1 MVVCLGVTLA
11 VLALGAPA
19 WADSPPSATSTA
31 TGTATGT
38 VTGTVTDA
46 ATGRPVD
53 QALVRLYS
61 PTDDPAGQPP
71 VLTGADGR
79 YSLTGPVGTW
89 QVLVLDP
96 LPQYIW
102 TYLQRTPDG
111 PTPQSLAPSVDLTP
125 DATAVVDIAL
135 TPAGRIDGVVRDPD
149 GRPVAGVHVR
159 ALSSRGDVWSSGLG
173 TPSAADGT
181 FTLYEISP
189 LPVSLRVCGSLADGV
204 AVGCS
209 GYLTVAPEQV
219 VSGVVVTVQVGRS
232 GPSPTTSPSPSCAT
246 GCAGAG
252 GAELPKTGGGSA
264 GASAVAGLAL
274 LLVGGG
280 AIAATRRPRTPTAE
294 AAASGR
300 R

>member
-1 MVVCLGVTLA
+1 VNRSGHGVGGVTRVVVCLGATLT

-19 WADSPPSATSTA
+19 QADSASSATS
-31 TGTATGT
+31 TATGT

-53 QALVRLYS
+53 QALVTLYR
-61 PTDDPAGQPP
+61 PTDPVRQPTA
-71 VLTGADGR
+71 LTGSDGR

-96 LPQYIW
+96 LPEYIW

-111 PTPQSLAPSVDLTP
+111 PTAQSLAPSVDLTA
-125 DATAVVDIAL
+125 DGTAVVDIAL
-135 TPAGRIDGVVRDPD
+135 TAAGRIEGVVRDPD
-149 GRPVAGVHVR
+149 GRPVAGVRVA
-159 ALSSRGDVWSSGLG
+159 ALSSHGDVWSSGLG
-173 TPSAADGT
+173 TASAADGT

-204 AVGCS
+204 AVGCG
-209 GYLTVAPEQV
+209 GYVTVAPEQV
-219 VSGVVVTVQVGRS
+219 VSGVVVNVQVGSS
-232 GPSPTTSPSPSCAT
+232 GPSPTTSPAPSCAT

-264 GASAVAGLAL
+264 EASAVAGLAL
-274 LLVGGG
+274 LLVGSGG
-280 AIAATRRPRTPTAE
+280 IAVTRRR
-294 AAASGR
+294 
-300 R
+300 